1 MGIRGE
7 LFAPCVRKRASRGL
21 VLVLALIQR
30 CNLWFLT
37 ISCILFTKTA
47 QLQVLYEE
55 DHLREAIDFDANTSL
70 AEHCLSVASLCSK
83 CIIMCSI
90 KIRA

>member
-7 LFAPCVRKRASRGL
+7 LFAPCVRKRDSRGL
-21 VLVLALIQR
+21 VL
-30 CNLWFLT
+30 
-37 ISCILFTKTA
+37 TKTA

-55 DHLREAIDFDANTSL
+55 DHLREVIDFDANTSL